1 MTELVTKSLGE
12 LAQSGYIVLHSNG
25 DVDSTSMGEI
35 MSYSYLSH
43 MTTRHLVTRA
53 KRDASFQDV

>member
-12 LAQSGYIVLHSNG
+12 LAQSGYIVLNSNG

-35 MSYSYLSH
+35 MSYSYLSQQDNSSSG
-43 MTTRHLVTRA
+43 
-53 KRDASFQDV
+53 DACKA